1 MSTTRLL
8 SELDSNDQEHL
19 YYKSTPARD
28 KEVDDQEYLLFMIT
42 GNPGLISYYEPFLS
56 TLNTLLSSSPSR
68 FYISGYSLAGFNSS
82 QKGLQGDSSSL
93 VGLQEQVDHIER
105 KLFEQVDA
113 LRDSIG
119 HRQVCPKVI
128 LIGHSVGAY
137 ILLELIRQHR
147 TKIIDEGKND
157 FDLIGG
163 ILLFPTITHIAQS
176 QQGMIYSV
184 SCLLISPS
192 KSAQG
197 QHGRATSKMHRQFSN
212 SLIYRILRRLSS
224 SSYST

>member
-1 MSTTRLL
+1 MSTTSLL
-8 SELDSNDQEHL
+8 SELPPNDQERL
-19 YYKSTPARD
+19 YYEPTPTYD
-28 KEVDDQEYLLFMIT
+28 KEVDGAAYLLFMIT

-56 TLNTLLSSSPSR
+56 TLQTLLSSSPSR

-93 VGLQEQVDHIER
+93 VGLQGQVGHIEG
-105 KLFEQVDA
+105 KLFKLVDE
-113 LRDSIG
+113 LRKSIG
-119 HRQVCPKVI
+119 HSPKVI

-137 ILLELIRQHR
+137 ILLELIRQHK
-147 TKIIDEGKND
+147 TKVDDDGEND

-184 SCLLISPS
+184 SCLLICPS

-197 QHGRATSKMHRQFSN
+197 QHGRDISKMHR
-212 SLIYRILRRLSS
+212 
-224 SSYST
+224 

>member
-8 SELDSNDQEHL
+8 NESNLEDQNQL
-19 YYKSTPARD
+19 YYESTPTHD
-28 KEVDDQEYLLFMIT
+28 KEDSQEEYLIFMIT

-82 QKGLQGDSSSL
+82 QKGLREGSSSL
-93 VGLQEQVDHIER
+93 TGLQGQIDYVEQ
-105 KLFEQVDA
+105 KLFKQVDA
-113 LRDSIG
+113 LRRFIG
-119 HRQVCPKVI
+119 RRQLCPKVI

-147 TKIIDEGKND
+147 TRIDEGEKD

-184 SCLLISPS
+184 S
-192 KSAQG
+192 
-197 QHGRATSKMHRQFSN
+197 
-212 SLIYRILRRLSS
+212 
-224 SSYST
+224 

>member
-8 SELDSNDQEHL
+8 NESDPEDQERL
-19 YYKSTPARD
+19 YYESTPCRD
-28 KEVDDQEYLLFMIT
+28 KEPDGHEYLIFMIT

-56 TLNTLLSSSPSR
+56 TLNTLLSSSPLR
-68 FYISGYSLAGFNSS
+68 FHISGYSLAGFNSS
-82 QKGLQGDSSSL
+82 QKDLQGDSSSL
-93 VGLQEQVDHIER
+93 VGLQGQIDHVEQ

-113 LRDSIG
+113 LRHFSG
-119 HRQVCPKVI
+119 GRQVCPKVI

-137 ILLELIRQHR
+137 ILLELIRQHQ
-147 TKIIDEGKND
+147 TKIDEGEKD

-184 SCLLISPS
+184 SHVLILPS
-192 KSAQG
+192 KSAQVRP
-197 QHGRATSKMHRQFSN
+197 GRAISKMHR
-212 SLIYRILRRLSS
+212 
-224 SSYST
+224 